1 MLKLSRYL
9 KNYKLEAVLSP
20 LFKCLEALFELLVP
34 LVISSIIDIGIAN
47 HDKLYIYSR
56 GLILLGFGIA
66 GLFFAITAQYFSA
79 KAAVGVGTELRN
91 DLFKHIMSLSSAET
105 DIAGSA
111 TLITRMTSDSNQI
124 QNGVNMIF
132 RLILRSPIIVFGALI
147 MSYYVKGSEALIFLA
162 VIVVLFIVVA
172 AIMDKTVKLY
182 RIVQKK
188 LDEVLDQTSENLSG
202 VRVIRTFCR
211 EDYEKRTY
219 RESSEELNIKQ
230 IKAGNVS
237 ALMNPLTYVVIN
249 LGIVALINSGA
260 INVSIG
266 TLTQGEVVALV
277 NYMSQILVELIKL
290 TNTIILVSKAQ
301 ACANRI
307 NEIFAMKN
315 TLKDGDMD
323 ALSAWNG
330 MENKN
335 AAAIS
340 FNNVSFTYPNAAG
353 AALSDINLTIAKG
366 DTVGIIGGTGAG
378 KTTLIRLISRDYDA
392 TSGSIAIAGNDIKKY
407 KLGSLHRL
415 VGTVQ
420 QKVVLFSGTIRDNI
434 LRGNRQAGDNELF
447 LAAKDAQAAEIIEG
461 REDGYESVVTQSG
474 KNLSGG
480 QKQRLSIARTL
491 IMNSPVLILD
501 DSSSALDFAT
511 DARLRSAIAKRSK
524 DTTVIMVTQRVAG
537 IANADKI
544 IVMDDGRI
552 AGIGTHK
559 ELVNSC
565 ELYKEIC
572 LSQLS
577 EEEVI
582 GA

>member
-105 DIAGSA
+105 DVAGSA

-162 VIVVLFIVVA
+162 VIAVLFIVVA

-511 DARLRSAIAKRSK
+511 DARLRAAIAKRSK

-565 ELYKEIC
+565 ELYREIC

>member
-315 TLKDGDMD
+315 TLKDGDLD

-559 ELVNSC
+559 ELVNNC
-565 ELYKEIC
+565 GLYKEIC

>member
-162 VIVVLFIVVA
+162 VITVLFIVVA

-565 ELYKEIC
+565 GLYKEIC

>member
-162 VIVVLFIVVA
+162 VIAVLFIVVA

-565 ELYKEIC
+565 GLYKEIC

>member
-1 MLKLSRYL
+1 MIKLRRYL
-9 KNYKLEAVLSP
+9 KNYMLEAVLSP
-20 LFKCLEALFELLVP
+20 VFKCLEALFELLVP

-47 HDKLYIYSR
+47 QDNVYIYTR

-79 KAAVGVGTELRN
+79 KTAVGVGTELRN

-105 DIAGSA
+105 DVAGSA

-147 MSYYVKGSEALIFLA
+147 MSYYVKDSEALIFLA
-162 VIVVLFIVVA
+162 VIAALFIVVT

-188 LDEVLDQTSENLSG
+188 LDEVLDQTAENLSG

-211 EDYEKRTY
+211 EDYEKKTY

-249 LGIVALINSGA
+249 LGIVALIKSGA

-266 TLTQGEVVALV
+266 TLSQGQVVALV
-277 NYMSQILVELIKL
+277 NYMSQILVELIKM
-290 TNTIILVSKAQ
+290 TNAIILVSKAQ

-307 NEIFAMKN
+307 NEIFDMKN
-315 TLKDGDMD
+315 TLRDGDRD
-323 ALSAWNG
+323 ALNAWNSID
-330 MENKN
+330 EKK
-335 AAAIS
+335 AAIS

-392 TSGSIAIAGNDIKKY
+392 TSGSIAIAGNDIKEY
-407 KLGSLHRL
+407 KLSSIHRL
-415 VGTVQ
+415 IGVVQ

-434 LRGNRQAGDNELF
+434 LRGNRQADDKKLF
-447 LAAKDAQAAEIIEG
+447 DAAKDAQASEIIDG

-491 IMNSPVLILD
+491 IMDSPVLILD

-511 DARLRSAIAKRSK
+511 DARLRSAIAKRSEG
-524 DTTVIMVTQRVAG
+524 TTVIMVTQRVAG

-559 ELVNSC
+559 ELLKSC